1 MTLPE
6 PDPDVLSDTAV
17 SPYDT
22 HAAYYVGVVDDMLGQ
37 EGGLWQVIRD
47 CFEERLGPH
56 LPGAALLDFACGEGH
71 LSRHLHRYGP
81 GQITAVDL
89 SRCLLTV
96 ARQRT
101 PQTNI
106 QFLHD
111 DAQDLHA
118 VADGS
123 IDIAV
128 SNLAIM
134 DIPDHRALFQALRRV
149 LRPGGQLMFS
159 MMHPCFEAPFE
170 HPHQPQFL
178 EQGGVREGY
187 VIRHYAREGHWRS
200 GRPGVR
206 SHVGAH
212 HRMLSTLLND
222 LHGAGFTLIHLAE
235 PLTRLGDLSSRVP
248 MALVVEAQVA
258 CS

>member
-1 MTLPE
+1 MTLSELDLDLP
-6 PDPDVLSDTAV
+6 SGAAV

-22 HAAYYVGVVDDMLGQ
+22 HAAYYVGVVDEMLGQ
-37 EGGLWQVIRD
+37 EGGLWQVIRETFD
-47 CFEERLGPH
+47 QQLGPH

-71 LSRHLHRYGP
+71 LSRHLHQYGP
-81 GQITAVDL
+81 RCITGVDL
-89 SRCLLTV
+89 SRCLLAV
-96 ARQRT
+96 ARHRT
-101 PQTNI
+101 SQTNI
-106 QFLHD
+106 QFLRD
-111 DAQDLHA
+111 DAQHLHT

-149 LRPGGQLMFS
+149 LRPGGRLMFS

-187 VIRHYAREGHWRS
+187 VIRHYACEGHWRS

-212 HRMLSTLLND
+212 HRMLSTS
-222 LHGAGFTLIHLAE
+222 
-235 PLTRLGDLSSRVP
+235 LGVKTQ
-248 MALVVEAQVA
+248 MEA
-258 CS
+258 